1 MKFSQIEKQDLF
13 KAWLMLSI
21 AFAIVMG
28 GFSLTFQFAIQ
39 MAIAAITVGTGF
51 LLHEMGHKFLAQQYG
66 CVAEFRA
73 NMQMLVLAVLMSFF
87 GFIFAAPGAVFIGGK
102 HVGVKEN
109 GQISAMG
116 PLMNI
121 VLALIFLG
129 FLFHFPD
136 SILVYYGF
144 LINSWLALFNMIPFA
159 IFDGAKILKWNKIVY
174 GSMVAVSFILLNV
187 PPFIPK

>member
-1 MKFSQIEKQDLF
+1 MKFSEIEKQDLF

-28 GFSLTFQFAIQ
+28 GFSFTFQFAIQ
-39 MAIAAITVGTGF
+39 MAIAAITVGLGF
-51 LLHEMGHKFLAQQYG
+51 LLHEIGHKFLAQKYG

-73 NMQMLVLAVLMSFF
+73 NMQMLFLAVLMSFF
-87 GFIFAAPGAVFIGGK
+87 GFIFAAPGAVFISGK
-102 HVGVKEN
+102 HISIKEN
-109 GQISAMG
+109 GKISAMG

-129 FLFHFPD
+129 FLFYFPG

-159 IFDGAKILKWNKIVY
+159 IFDGAKILKWNKVVY
-174 GSMVAVSFILLNV
+174 GIMVAVGFILLNV

>member
-1 MKFSQIEKQDLF
+1 MKFSEIEKQDLF

-28 GFSLTFQFAIQ
+28 GFSFTFQFAIQ
-39 MAIAAITVGTGF
+39 MAIAAITVGLGF
-51 LLHEMGHKFLAQQYG
+51 LLHEMGHKFLAQKYG

-73 NMQMLVLAVLMSFF
+73 NMQMLFLAVLMSFF

-144 LINSWLALFNMIPFA
+144 LINSWLRNMDVLQNSEQICKCLF
-159 IFDGAKILKWNKIVY
+159 LQY
-174 GSMVAVSFILLNV
+174 
-187 PPFIPK
+187 

>member
-28 GFSLTFQFAIQ
+28 GFSFTFQFAIQ

-73 NMQMLVLAVLMSFF
+73 NMQMLFLAVLMSFF

-102 HVGVKEN
+102 HVSVSEN
-109 GQISAMG
+109 GKISAMG

-129 FLFHFPD
+129 FLFYFPN

-159 IFDGAKILKWNKIVY
+159 IFDGAKILRWNKVVY
-174 GSMVAVSFILLNV
+174 GAMVAVGFILLNV